1 MCQCFQIN
9 FSNFVFGYEVSK
21 CSSSSKGLQ
30 HLSERPN
37 CVLPSVFFSFNRQK
51 EQMKLKKIIFETV
64 KRYTTIRI
72 VVSFGEKKKTLY
84 YNEVI

>member
-1 MCQCFQIN
+1 
-9 FSNFVFGYEVSK
+9 
-21 CSSSSKGLQ
+21 
-30 HLSERPN
+30 
-37 CVLPSVFFSFNRQK
+37 
-51 EQMKLKKIIFETV
+51 MKLKKIIFETV